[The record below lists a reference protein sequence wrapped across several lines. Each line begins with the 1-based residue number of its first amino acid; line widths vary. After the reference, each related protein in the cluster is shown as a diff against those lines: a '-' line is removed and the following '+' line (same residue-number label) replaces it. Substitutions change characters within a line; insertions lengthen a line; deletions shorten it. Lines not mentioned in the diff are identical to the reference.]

1 MSSKP
6 SARNEA
12 RSVLSGLFERGEEVV
27 NVFLEELGKNPSV
40 REQLGKTVERAVDAK
55 RRVDRTTQTVL
66 SALNVPSR
74 ADYNRLLAKIES
86 LQGSLVNLSMK
97 MDRLLAQHHEAG
109 HASAPRTA
117 PRRGSVRQ
125 RLRGKVKSR
134 GADA

>member
-6 SARNEA
+6 ESARSEA
-12 RSVLSGLFERGEEVV
+12 RSMLSGLFERSEEVV

-97 MDRLLAQHHEAG
+97 VDRVLAHQQERRV
-109 HASAPRTA
+109 APAAAA
-117 PRRGSVRQ
+117 PRRRP
-125 RLRGKVKSR
+125 RRR
-134 GADA
+134 AT